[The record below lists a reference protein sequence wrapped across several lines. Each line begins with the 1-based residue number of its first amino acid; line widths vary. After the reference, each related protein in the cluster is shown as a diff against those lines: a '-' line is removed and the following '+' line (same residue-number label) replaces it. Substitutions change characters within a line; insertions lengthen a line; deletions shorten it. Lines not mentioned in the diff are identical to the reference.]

1 MNIEDLIIGKKYQHI
16 KNGTFAF
23 YAGKNQYGSPVFE
36 LENQDG
42 TTVTLPPNYK
52 FIASNTYWAYSGLEK
67 EFSECDPKS
76 DYLFNIG
83 DEFIINIIPDAGE
96 HDYKIGDVI
105 KVIDRSKIPFETN
118 QSSSKAYYK
127 WTNLNNGKSF
137 VSTEDCKLCQTM
149 KPITVEPSTSKT
161 PEYVECI
168 KKDVGIEIGKIY
180 KVKYTRDFEFTS
192 DSGCKTIYTL
202 ENTSNSP
209 YYTDYF
215 KPSTKEAYD
224 LQQSG
229 GKIEEF
235 DVDDWVYHRGN
246 KETYQI
252 SQILPNNGFKAYSG
266 YACDT
271 GNLSLGLCVK
281 ATAEEI
287 STTNSNNLSSLPEK
301 WCIDCSLPGV
311 SEVVRKYAN
320 DNNLNPDNWEFNE
333 GRYKYYRRDGYRWNN
348 TNSILKGYTEIT
360 LDQFK
365 KWVLKEKPVDNQ
377 LSNKETS
384 NIIFKAGDIVVD
396 DAWKTNNTYY
406 KYGKVVENVEKFDG
420 SSPFYIDPIPP
431 FKRSNKEDLEFQSP
445 VIVKTSKNKKSK
457 LVII

>member
-16 KNGTFAF
+16 RNESFAF

-36 LENQDG
+36 LEKTDG
-42 TTVTLPPNYK
+42 TYVTLPPNYK
-52 FIASNTYWAYSGLEK
+52 FIASNTYWAYTGLER

-83 DEFIINIIPDAGE
+83 DEFIVEKDSDDDNLSWVKDDI
-96 HDYKIGDVI
+96 I
-105 KVIDRSKIPFETN
+105 KVIERSKIPFEPN

-127 WTNLNNGKSF
+127 WTNLNNGKTF
-137 VSTEDCKLCQTM
+137 VSTEDCRLCQTM

-161 PEYVECI
+161 PEYVECTRS
-168 KKDVGIEIGKIY
+168 KNNEYTVGKIY
-180 KVKYTRDFEFTS
+180 KVEKGRKI
-192 DSGCKTIYTL
+192 KTNEGYL
-202 ENTSNSP
+202 GMQSLPNNLLNH
-209 YYTDYF
+209 YDNADF

-235 DVDDWVYHRGN
+235 DVDDWVYHTGN
-246 KETYQI
+246 NTIYQI
-252 SQILPNNGFKAYSG
+252 SQILPNNRFKAYSG

-271 GNLSLGLCVK
+271 GNLSLDFCVK

-287 STTNSNNLSSLPEK
+287 SKVSSNSNNLSSLPEK
-301 WCIDCSLPGV
+301 WGIKRDNINDKIVTDYINKEYRGYHSYFSYNPYCPYLHSKPGV
-311 SEVVRKYAN
+311 SSHVTLY
-320 DNNLNPDNWEFNE
+320 PD
-333 GRYKYYRRDGYRWNN
+333 
-348 TNSILKGYTEIT
+348 YTEIT
-360 LDQFK
+360 FEQFK

-384 NIIFKAGDIVVD
+384 N
-396 DAWKTNNTYY
+396 Y
-406 KYGKVVENVEKFDG
+406 G
-420 SSPFYIDPIPP
+420 SSPFYWQSIDPIPP
-431 FKRSNKEDLEFQSP
+431 FKRSSKEDLEFQLP

>member
-16 KNGTFAF
+16 RNESFAF

-36 LENQDG
+36 LEKTDG
-42 TTVTLPPNYK
+42 TYVTLPPNYK
-52 FIASNTYWAYSGLEK
+52 FIASNTYWAYSGLER

-83 DEFIINIIPDAGE
+83 DEFIVGKDPD
-96 HDYKIGDVI
+96 DDNLPWVRDDII
-105 KVIDRSKIPFETN
+105 KVIDRSKTGFEYN
-118 QSSSKAYYK
+118 QSSSNAYYK
-127 WTNLNNGKSF
+127 WTNLNNGKTF
-137 VSTEDCKLCQTM
+137 NSTEDCRLCQTM

-168 KKDVGIEIGKIY
+168 KKDSGIEIGKIY
-180 KVKYTRDFEFTS
+180 KVKYTRDFEFAS
-192 DSGCKTIYTL
+192 DGGCKTIYTL
-202 ENTSNSP
+202 ETTYDNP
-209 YYTDYF
+209 YYTSYF

-235 DVDDWVYHRGN
+235 DVDDWVYHTGN
-246 KETYQI
+246 NTIYQI
-252 SQILPNNGFKAYSG
+252 SQILPNNRFKAYSE

-271 GNLSLGLCVK
+271 GNLSLDFCVK

-287 STTNSNNLSSLPEK
+287 SKVSSNSNNLSSLPEK

-311 SEVVRKYAN
+311 SEAVRKYAN
-320 DNNLNPDNWEFNE
+320 DNSLNPNAWSFDQKDN
-333 GRYKYYRRDGYRWNN
+333 KYYRRDGYKWQ
-348 TNSILKGYTEIT
+348 NSRFIPAAYTEIT

-384 NIIFKAGDIVVD
+384 NIIFK
-396 DAWKTNNTYY
+396 
-406 KYGKVVENVEKFDG
+406 YGKVVENADYG
-420 SSPFYIDPIPP
+420 NSPSYWQSIDPVAP
-431 FKRSNKEDLEFQSP
+431 FIRSSKEDLEFQLP